1 MIITNVNDGQKAEY
15 SLSKTKLTVGDVTID
30 LQERQ
35 TDSEKV
41 IFISLDN
48 NLKTFA
54 EGIGAW
60 YVATI
65 IIPPKQYNLVN
76 TGNQDQNGN
85 ESMKKVER
93 PLNVD
98 NVELRLWGLPENY
111 GQETVQDHSEGGNGQ

>member
-15 SLSKTKLTVGDVTID
+15 SLSGTKLTVGDVTID

-85 ESMKKVER
+85 EIMEKVER
-93 PLNVD
+93 PLNVAD
-98 NVELRLWGLPENY
+98 VELRLWSLPENY
-111 GQETVQDHSEGGNGQ
+111 GQDQTDPGQTEGDAE